1 MVVDRLANA
10 VMAKVYRGK
19 LMRIATIT
27 AVSIFALAACSPEIP
42 NSAAG
47 AGASADVTNSTV
59 STLPRASAVAT
70 QSLDSSSPE
79 AIAAETT
86 AALGLAPA
94 TAPAT
99 AAPLSAMASSAVTET
114 APAADGAPAP
124 VATISD
130 EQNFTA
136 VAERET
142 IESDAERIAA
152 NRAQYVTIEPT
163 ALPPRPDGSG
173 ASIVA
178 YALATTNDPGQ
189 PLYSRMGLAA
199 QTRFDNACAKYG
211 SADRAQE
218 AFLDAGGPQRDRYG
232 MDPDGD
238 GFACYWDPRPFR
250 AAREGAPE
258 EVETYVV
265 IETNGEG

>member
-1 MVVDRLANA
+1 MVVDRLAKA
-10 VMAKVYRGK
+10 VMAKDVRGK
-19 LMRIATIT
+19 LMRITTIT
-27 AVSIFALAACSPEIP
+27 AVSILALAACSPEIP

-47 AGASADVTNSTV
+47 VGAP
-59 STLPRASAVAT
+59 TLPQPSAVAT
-70 QSLDSSSPE
+70 QSLNGGSSE

-94 TAPAT
+94 TTT
-99 AAPLSAMASSAVTET
+99 AAPLSAMASGAAAET
-114 APAADGAPAP
+114 ATVAEGAPAP
-124 VATISD
+124 VAAISD

-152 NRAQYVTIEPT
+152 NRAQYVAIEPT
-163 ALPPRPDGSG
+163 ELPPRPDGSG

-178 YALATTNDPGQ
+178 YALATTNAPGQ
-189 PLYSRMGLAA
+189 QIYSRMGLAA
-199 QTRFDNACAKYG
+199 QARFESACAKYG
-211 SADRAQE
+211 SADHAQE

-250 AAREGAPE
+250 AAKQGAPE
-258 EVETYVV
+258 EVTTYEV
-265 IETNGEG
+265 IDTPGEG